1 MSWLLV
7 ERPHFEDDGLGNIS
21 NIEDAVECSAL
32 SFDGGSLICFED
44 EAMTRVKAAFSPGGW
59 LRARWDTNGE
69 VCT

>member
-1 MSWLLV
+1 MSWLIV
-7 ERPHFEDDGLGNIS
+7 ERPYVGDDGER
-21 NIEDAVECSAL
+21 IEDAVDCLHL